1 MGDDKIYPI
10 AEKSAELV
18 QEVSLFDLFRVNSRE
33 NTRKTVKNVPHHMVG
48 LAEVY
53 EKLTE
58 KISLREKSPEGNI
71 SP

>member
-1 MGDDKIYPI
+1 
-10 AEKSAELV
+10 
-18 QEVSLFDLFRVNSRE
+18 
-33 NTRKTVKNVPHHMVG
+33 MVG